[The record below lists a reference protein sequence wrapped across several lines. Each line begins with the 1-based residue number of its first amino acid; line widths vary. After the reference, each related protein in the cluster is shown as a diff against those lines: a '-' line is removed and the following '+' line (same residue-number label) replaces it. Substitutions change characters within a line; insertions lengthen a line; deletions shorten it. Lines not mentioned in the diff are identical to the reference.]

1 MKVLNLFSGLGGNRK
16 LWGDEHDITAVEYR
30 EDIAKF
36 YSVQYPQDRVVVGDA
51 HQYLLDC
58 HSSYDFIW
66 SSCPC
71 PTHSRARFWSHQKD
85 NPVYP
90 DMSLYQEILLL
101 QHTFKGL
108 WVVENVVPYYD
119 PLIPASVK
127 LGRHLFWSSFH
138 IHPFNAEDADIHG
151 GTRDEWQRV
160 LGIDIT
166 GYRFQDRTD
175 KLLRNCVM
183 PEVGQHIL
191 NCAMS
196 VPPESEQ
203 ISIF

>member
-85 NPVYP
+85 NP
-90 DMSLYQEILLL
+90 DFQSLPSPQPIPPANGYVEATAKTGPEDRAKTVGEICEAA
-101 QHTFKGL
+101 TSNG
-108 WVVENVVPYYD
+108 
-119 PLIPASVK
+119 
-127 LGRHLFWSSFH
+127 
-138 IHPFNAEDADIHG
+138 
-151 GTRDEWQRV
+151 
-160 LGIDIT
+160 
-166 GYRFQDRTD
+166 
-175 KLLRNCVM
+175 
-183 PEVGQHIL
+183 
-191 NCAMS
+191 
-196 VPPESEQ
+196 
-203 ISIF
+203 ISIR